1 MVFFKTEVDIFNII
15 FWNELYVKMCKWNNR
30 FSFSVCHD
38 YVCLLI
44 EKRMRE
50 DFLSNA
56 HGYQKYMH
64 NYSE

>member
-1 MVFFKTEVDIFNII
+1 MSYMSKCANEIIVFLFLFVMRCDMEKYFLHN
-15 FWNELYVKMCKWNNR
+15 
-30 FSFSVCHD
+30 